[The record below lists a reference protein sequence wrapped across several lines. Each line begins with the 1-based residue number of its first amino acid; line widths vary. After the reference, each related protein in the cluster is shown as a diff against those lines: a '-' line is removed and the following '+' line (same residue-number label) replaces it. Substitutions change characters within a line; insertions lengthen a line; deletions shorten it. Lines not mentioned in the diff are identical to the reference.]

1 MKCPNC
7 NAEIA
12 DNSKFC
18 SKCGTKIEAVAKE
31 ESKKPEETVKCI
43 KCGAELK
50 KGAKF
55 CAKCGSSQIPET
67 KQEPKPAEAKQEPKP
82 TEAKPQPKAIP
93 PMPVQPWKSESQPA
107 PAPEQKKKKFPVI
120 PVIVVLAIAV
130 IGGFLA
136 LRGSSDSGKEQADNR
151 PSNASVESSVTESTT
166 AGQTTSGETVPAT
179 TEQTENS
186 GSKGDPALLDA
197 VDEKVAEAR
206 DALQESAYG
215 NAVKLGTEAISRY
228 MEIAKENN
236 LKEEAQSKI
245 QAAFKVVSDA
255 AVTYCSG
262 IEDQSLGNAG
272 FNEVRNTTQPIIKLL
287 DSLKGEGY
295 NIDDTEFMTYQEGVI
310 PRFKDYYIQKINE
323 ITEREQWSRDEAWT
337 YAKQAY
343 SIQDNGE
350 TLLFDEYDLEDP
362 LQMRF
367 VYCRG
372 WIYRKRC
379 ETGLAD
385 GSMTQEEA
393 FDYMIEVLQETDYNL
408 LVLDD
413 LIAYGKA
420 AGKDVSK
427 YQNAYDAI
435 IEKVKEEQG
444 LTIVNT
450 GAKNS
455 DTTVDMKKFWY
466 FNDLD
471 GDEKYKVDA
480 YNGTTKAT
488 REWIRENIPEYFK

>member
-31 ESKKPEETVKCI
+31 EAKKPEETVKCI
-43 KCGAELK
+43 KCGTELK

-55 CAKCGSSQIPET
+55 CAKCGSSQIPEA
-67 KQEPKPAEAKQEPKP
+67 KQEPKPAEAKQESKAA
-82 TEAKPQPKAIP
+82 EAKPQPKAIP
-93 PMPVQPWKSESQPA
+93 PMPVQPWKSEPQPA
-107 PAPEQKKKKFPVI
+107 PAPEQKKKKFPVL
-120 PVIVVLAIAV
+120 PVAVVLAIAV

-151 PSNASVESSVTESTT
+151 PSNASVESSSAESTT
-166 AGQTTSGETVPAT
+166 AGEITSGETVPAT

-197 VDEKVAEAR
+197 VDEKVTEAR

-215 NAVKLGTEAISRY
+215 NAVKLGTEAISQY

-262 IEDQSLGNAG
+262 IEEQSLGNAG

-287 DSLKGEGY
+287 DSLKEEGY
-295 NIDDTEFMTYQEGVI
+295 DIDDTEFMSYQEGVI

-427 YQNAYDAI
+427 YQGAYDVI

-444 LTIVNT
+444 LSIVNT